1 MRFELTKNLVTLHP
15 ESPEERVMLEA
26 VWRQLIDCNG
36 VSRTLA
42 PIGEFVP
49 ARQHPARFVIEGEG
63 VDALPEFPRVV
74 VDFPCRVYCD
84 ICNRIQE
91 LQPGQSI
98 PPCCGKLMEFI
109 D

>member
-1 MRFELTKNLVTLHP
+1 MRFELKKSLVTLIP
-15 ESPEERVMLEA
+15 ESSEERVMLTA

-36 VSRTLA
+36 ISRQLV

-49 ARQHPARFVIEGEG
+49 ARNHPAQFTIEGEG
-63 VDALPEFPRVV
+63 ADDLPEFPAVV
-74 VDFPCRVYCD
+74 VDFECRVYCD
-84 ICNRIQE
+84 ICNRMQD
-91 LQPGQSI
+91 LKPGDSI

>member
-1 MRFELTKNLVTLHP
+1 MRFALKKSLVTLMP

-36 VSRTLA
+36 VSRSLT

-49 ARQHPARFVIEGEG
+49 ARNHPAQFAIEGKGSE
-63 VDALPEFPRVV
+63 DLPEFPRVV
-74 VDFPCRVYCD
+74 VDFPCRVYCE
-84 ICNRIQE
+84 ICNRMQD
-91 LQPGQSI
+91 LQPGDSI
-98 PPCCGKLMEFI
+98 PPCCGQLMEFI